1 MCDEC
6 GWEEAL
12 ELAEEM
18 MADEKYE
25 FAADTVVGIYEW
37 IEDNH
42 HVTERQQEALDN
54 IYGSKQ

>member
-37 IEDNH
+37 IE
-42 HVTERQQEALDN
+42 EDN